1 MNKKLSDKDL
11 KDWENFVNSK
21 DRISSKEEIDKSQI
35 NKKRSTFKIDL
46 HGFSLDQANKFIEK
60 TINDCFEKE
69 VSKLNIITGKGMRSK
84 STEDPYKSSELSI
97 LKHSIPEF
105 IKSNVDLMKL
115 IKKVETT
122 DEKNSGSFNVYL
134 KSKNKFR

>member
-1 MNKKLSDKDL
+1 MSKKLSDKDL
-11 KDWENFVNSK
+11 RDWENFVNSK
-21 DRISSKEEIDKSQI
+21 DRISSKEEIKKGHV
-35 NKKRSTFKIDL
+35 NKKGSTFKIDL

-69 VSKLNIITGKGMRSK
+69 VLKLNIITGKGLRSK
-84 STEDPYKSSELSI
+84 VDKNPYQSKNLGI
-97 LKHSIPEF
+97 LKYSVPEF
-105 IKSNVDLMKL
+105 IKTNTDLMKI
-115 IKKVETT
+115 IKKIETT

>member
-1 MNKKLSDKDL
+1 LSKKLSDKDL
-11 KDWENFVNSK
+11 RDWENFVNSK
-21 DRISSKEEIDKSQI
+21 DRISSKEEINKSQI
-35 NKKRSTFKIDL
+35 NKKESTFKIDL

-84 STEDPYKSSELSI
+84 SIEDPYKSSELSI

>member
-1 MNKKLSDKDL
+1 MSKKLSDKDL
-11 KDWENFVNSK
+11 RDWENFVNSK
-21 DRISSKEEIDKSQI
+21 DRISSKEEINKGHV
-35 NKKRSTFKIDL
+35 NKKGSTFKIDL

-84 STEDPYKSSELSI
+84 SAEDPYKSSELSI

-122 DEKNSGSFNVYL
+122 DEKNSGSFYVYL
-134 KSKNKFR
+134 KSKNKFG

>member
-1 MNKKLSDKDL
+1 MSKKLSDKDT
-11 KDWENFVNSK
+11 KDWENFVKSK
-21 DRISSKEEIDKSQI
+21 DRISSKEELNKNQI
-35 NKKRSTFKIDL
+35 NKKKSTFKIDL

-97 LKHSIPEF
+97 LNHWIPEF

-122 DEKNSGSFNVYL
+122 DEKNSGSFYVYL

>member
-1 MNKKLSDKDL
+1 MSKKLSDKDL
-11 KDWENFVNSK
+11 RDWENFVNSK
-21 DRISSKEEIDKSQI
+21 DRISSKEEINKSQI
-35 NKKRSTFKIDL
+35 NKKESTFKIDL

-84 STEDPYKSSELSI
+84 SIEDPYKSSELSI